1 MFDGGGDGNGGVD
14 DGCVWW
20 WWLNFSHRWYQ
31 TDETKN
37 LQLSQLLNFE
47 LLTGFEDMQEWKS

>member
-20 WWLNFSHRWYQ
+20 WWLNFPHRWYQ
-31 TDETKN
+31 TDEIKN
-37 LQLSQLLNFE
+37 PQLSQLFNFE
-47 LLTGFEDMQEWKS
+47 LLTGFEDMQE

>member
-1 MFDGGGDGNGGVD
+1 MFDGDGDGNGGVD

-20 WWLNFSHRWYQ
+20 WWLNFPHRWYQ

-37 LQLSQLLNFE
+37 LQLSQLLIFE
-47 LLTGFEDMQEWKS
+47 LLTGSENMQE